1 MKDNDNKLLSIII
14 PAYNAGKKID
24 RCLGSIFKV
33 DSKFIEVIVI
43 DDGSTDDT
51 VNYLDKYSDEII
63 VIRQSNKGVGYARN
77 AGILEAKGKYIWFV
91 DSDDEVEIDYE
102 MLQLLKKKKDS
113 LIMFGYNVID
123 GDKKKTMIS
132 F

>member
-43 DDGSTDDT
+43 EVGGQA
-51 VNYLDKYSDEII
+51 VLG
-63 VIRQSNKGVGYARN
+63 RQA
-77 AGILEAKGKYIWFV
+77 L
-91 DSDDEVEIDYE
+91 
-102 MLQLLKKKKDS
+102 
-113 LIMFGYNVID
+113 
-123 GDKKKTMIS
+123 
-132 F
+132 